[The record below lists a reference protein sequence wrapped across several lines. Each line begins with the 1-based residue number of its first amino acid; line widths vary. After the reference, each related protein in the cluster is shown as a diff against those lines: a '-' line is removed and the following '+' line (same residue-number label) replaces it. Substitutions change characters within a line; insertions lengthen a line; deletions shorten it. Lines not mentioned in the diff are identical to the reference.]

1 MKVSLL
7 LRLFFVGA
15 SVIGGTITVTS
26 TKDYRVGET
35 VSYEPIVATKRLED
49 SSQSASADA
58 KESAVTGC
66 HFHGTTQYCLDGKG
80 TEGYISPIP
89 TNTKEAP
96 SSYTGCHS
104 HGDET
109 FCMESSGDEV
119 EFIAEHSSRSNHTGN
134 SRGKGSSKKSSNNG
148 EKPISLSISA
158 YYSLFI
164 LSLLF
169 L

>member
-1 MKVSLL
+1 MLL
-7 LRLFFVGA
+7 LLKLFFVAA
-15 SVIGGTITVTS
+15 SVIGETITVTS
-26 TKDYRVGET
+26 TNDYRVGET
-35 VSYEPIVATKRLED
+35 VSYEPMAATRRLDD
-49 SSQSASADA
+49 SSQSESSDP

-66 HFHGTTQYCLDGKG
+66 HFHGTTQYCLDAEG

-104 HGDET
+104 HGDDT

-119 EFIAEHSSRSNHTGN
+119 EFIAEESSGTNHTSN
-134 SRGKGSSKKSSNNG
+134 SGGKDSSKKSSNNG
-148 EKPISLSISA
+148 EQHIKLSGA
-158 YYSLFI
+158 TYYGLFI

>member
-1 MKVSLL
+1 MNVLLL
-7 LRLFFVGA
+7 LRLFFVAA
-15 SVIGGTITVTS
+15 SVIGETITVTS

-35 VSYEPIVATKRLED
+35 VSYEPIKATRRMEG
-49 SSQSASADA
+49 SSQSAPSDA

-66 HFHGTTQYCLDGKG
+66 HFHGTTQYCLDAKG

-119 EFIAEHSSRSNHTGN
+119 QFIAEQSGRSNHTSGTK
-134 SRGKGSSKKSSNNG
+134 GKGSSKKSSNNG
-148 EKPISLSISA
+148 EKAVNFSFLA
-158 YYSLFI
+158 YYSLFV